1 MKSANQHI
9 KDLEHVRDWL
19 HSHPNKVDQ
28 DVRPAAIDWVKGE
41 LEEMKAGITKNSL
54 NGVGAAE
61 TVRKKTK
68 LGFIHSI
75 ISGRKSATIQ

>member
-1 MKSANQHI
+1 MKSVNQHI

-41 LEEMKAGITKNSL
+41 LEEMKNSL